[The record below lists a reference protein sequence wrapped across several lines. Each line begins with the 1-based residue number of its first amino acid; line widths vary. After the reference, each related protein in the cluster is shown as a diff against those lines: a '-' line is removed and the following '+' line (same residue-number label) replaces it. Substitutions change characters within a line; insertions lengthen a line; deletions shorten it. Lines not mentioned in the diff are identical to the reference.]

1 MKKETLGEEAEKYV
15 NSFEFG
21 IAHPRRVCI
30 NAFINGAK
38 WKMDKQDEFAIGFAE
53 WRNSLYVATDY
64 KNLSTK
70 ELLEIYKK
78 ESNL

>member
-1 MKKETLGEEAEKYV
+1 MKAIRQAQTRDILDAYNREDISYSRMNEMFNELADDY
-15 NSFEFG
+15 
-21 IAHPRRVCI
+21 
-30 NAFINGAK
+30 
-38 WKMDKQDEFAIGFAE
+38 AIGFAE

-78 ESNL
+78 EKGL